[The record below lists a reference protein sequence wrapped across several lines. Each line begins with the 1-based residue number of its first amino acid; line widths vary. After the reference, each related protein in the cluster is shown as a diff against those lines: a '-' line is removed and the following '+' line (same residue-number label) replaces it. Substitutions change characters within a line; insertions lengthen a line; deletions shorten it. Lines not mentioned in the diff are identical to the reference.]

1 MKRLW
6 MLNRAI
12 STRSLLHIPGKY
24 FGGMHKLFP
33 IARNFSL
40 RFFDLC
46 VLKHGVLLFSFC
58 NALNFPKAM
67 CLLWLVRSYSV
78 VFRETPV
85 NS

>member
-46 VLKHGVLLFSFC
+46 VLKHGVHLFSFC
-58 NALNFPKAM
+58 NAVNFSKTVY
-67 CLLWLVRSYSV
+67 CYRYSGHIQSCSGK
-78 VFRETPV
+78 PP
-85 NS
+85 